1 MSLLLDYQAFAQVG
15 NQRCKWVQV
24 RDSSSFLDSL
34 TILPASLQISSPADS
49 SLKILYN
56 LHNNQIR
63 FEGNSRLDSVLVCYS
78 VLPFNLSRKSF
89 KRNPILYD
97 STDTYMDD
105 YFRKQTPYTE
115 KREEFFN
122 VKGINKTGNL
132 TRGLTLGSN
141 QNATVTSAFN
151 LQLDGQLTDDI
162 AITAAISDQNVPFQ
176 PDGNTLQL
184 QDFDRVFIKLSHRLG
199 SLIVGDVVFQNKENY
214 FLKYYKNVQGGL
226 LETKYN
232 FNQKSEASTSVGFA
246 VSKGKFASQVIP
258 SLEGVQGP
266 YRLSGPNGERF
277 IIILANS
284 ERVFIDGRQLTRGF
298 NNDYVID
305 YNLAEITFNTNVL
318 ITQFTR
324 IRVDFE
330 YSEQNYT
337 RSLQLANHYQ
347 KLGKTD
353 FFVNFYREGDNARN
367 NLIEL
372 SDQDKRELSQAG
384 DGLGFVSGIDTVEN
398 FRADEVLYKIID
410 INTPNGLYIN
420 VLVYSTNPDSAKFR
434 ATFTEVGQG
443 KGDYVRVNSTINGQI
458 YQWVEPINGISQGS
472 FAPLRAVPTPISKQ
486 MLSAGLAYNL
496 SKSEKIYG
504 ELATTN
510 VDFNRYSSQDDADNQ
525 GFALK
530 IGYSNLGKDF
540 KPWKNYQWL
549 ANVDYEWNQQNF
561 RPIDRFRYI
570 EFDRDWSVRT
580 DTTQITDNI
589 LNVGG
594 GLKKDLNNQITYR
607 FTARQRG
614 EEVNGWQ
621 QAFNF
626 SQEIGDFLIK
636 TDVFAMN
643 NQQSTQI
650 SDWQRVNTDVSYRHK
665 VGSVGY
671 RYNLDKNKIR
681 IAETD
686 SVINTAMN
694 FDEHVFYLKSAD
706 SSKIQLSANY
716 SFRYDNLPLEGRL
729 QRNLAAQTANFN
741 FSTLIRKTQQV
752 SLIFTYRTLNY
763 LIVPNQDN
771 TNRDNVMGRLDWN
784 GSFLAKHIRSEL
796 TYATASGRE
805 LRREYVFLPVQNGQ
819 GTHTWRDDNGD
830 GVPDLNEFYLA
841 INPDERLYIK
851 VFTPTND
858 YIDAFNNN
866 FSYRLNWEAPRNWQ
880 KLKGLKGWLGKFSSI
895 SSWTI
900 NKRFTDKSLVAR
912 LNPFTQLPDN
922 QILANQ
928 AVLRMALFFNRN
940 NLQYGWDLNYSD
952 SQQKQLLTNGFE
964 ARNRREVRLNTR
976 SNLSKSFNLRLTGA
990 RIGQENR
997 SDFLETRNYNILT
1010 YQAGPEFSYQPNPE
1024 FRLIGTYNYF
1034 NKRNTARLE
1043 TAETPETAQTHQ
1055 ITFEMRWIKISKRN
1069 LIANLRFLNIQYQGQ
1084 LNTPISYEMLEALQ
1098 PGINWTWTLSWQQR
1112 LTNGLQLTINY
1123 DGRKSPTTALINIG
1137 RMQLTALF

>member
-1 MSLLLDYQAFAQVG
+1 LLDNQVFAQVS
-15 NQRCKWVQV
+15 NQRCKWLKTA
-24 RDSSSFLDSL
+24 DSPQFLDSL
-34 TILPASLQISSPADS
+34 SVLPASLKIASPADS

-56 LHNNQIR
+56 LSTNQVR
-63 FEGNSRLDSVLVCYS
+63 FEGTNRPDSVLVCYQ
-78 VLPFNLSRKSF
+78 VLSFNLGKTAF
-89 KRNPILYD
+89 KRNPALYD

-151 LQLDGQLTDDI
+151 LQLDGQLTEDI

-232 FNQKSEASTSVGFA
+232 FNKKSQASTSVGLA

-266 YRLSGPNGERF
+266 YRLIGPNGERF

-305 YNLAEITFNTNVL
+305 YNLSEITFNTNVL

-347 KLGKTD
+347 TIGKTD

-372 SDQDKRELSQAG
+372 SDQDKLDLSLSG
-384 DGLGFVSGIDTVEN
+384 DGLGFVSGIDIVES
-398 FRADEVLYKIID
+398 FRAGEVLYKVVTI
-410 INTPNGLYIN
+410 TTANGFYPD

-443 KGDYVRVNSTINGQI
+443 NGDYVRVNSTINGQI
-458 YQWVEPINGISQGS
+458 YQWVEPINGIRQGN

-504 ELATTN
+504 EVSSTN
-510 VDFNRYSSQDDADNQ
+510 VDFNRYSSRDDADNQ
-525 GFALK
+525 GFAMK
-530 IGYSNLGKDF
+530 IGYANSGKDF

-549 ANVDYEWNQQNF
+549 ANIDYEWNQQNF

-580 DTTQITDNI
+580 DTTLIADNI

-594 GLKKDLNNQITYR
+594 GLKKDLQNQILYR

-614 EEVNGWQ
+614 AQVNGWQ

-626 SQEIGDFLIK
+626 GQEWGRFLLK
-636 TDVFAMN
+636 AEVFAMN
-643 NQQSTQI
+643 NNQNSQI
-650 SDWQRVNTDVSYRHK
+650 SDWQRVSTDLSYRTSY
-665 VGSVGY
+665 GSLGY

-681 IAETD
+681 VTQTD
-686 SVINTAMN
+686 SIINTAMN
-694 FDEHVFYLKSAD
+694 FDEHVFYLKSGD
-706 SSKIQLSANY
+706 SSKVQLSANY
-716 SFRYDNLPLEGRL
+716 SLRYDNLPVEGKL
-729 QRNLAAQTANFN
+729 QRNLFAQTANLN
-741 FSTLIRKTQQV
+741 LSTLIRKSQQV
-752 SLIFTYRTLNY
+752 SLIFTYRTLEY
-763 LIVPNQDN
+763 LIIPNQDN

-784 GSFLAKHIRSEL
+784 GSFLNRHIRSEL
-796 TYATASGRE
+796 TYATATGRE
-805 LRREYVFLPVQNGQ
+805 LRREYVFLQVQNGQ

-830 GVPDLNEFYLA
+830 GVQDLNEFYLA

-858 YIDAFNNN
+858 YIQAFNNN
-866 FSYRLNWEAPRNWQ
+866 FSYRLNWEAPREWQ
-880 KLKGLKGWLGKFSSI
+880 KRKGFKGFLGKFSSI
-895 SSWTI
+895 NSWTI
-900 NKRFTDKSLVAR
+900 NQRFTDESLSAR
-912 LNPFTQLPDN
+912 LNPFAQIADN

-928 AVLRMALFFNRN
+928 AVLRTALFFNRN

-952 SQQKQLLTNGFE
+952 TQQKQLLVNGFE
-964 ARNRREVRLNTR
+964 ARNRREFRLNTR
-976 SNLSKSFNLRLTGA
+976 TNLSKSFNLRLTGA
-990 RIGQENR
+990 RILQENR
-997 SDFLETRNYNILT
+997 SDFLNTRNYNILT
-1010 YQAGPEFSYQPNPE
+1010 YQAGPEFSYQPSPE

-1043 TAETPETAQTHQ
+1043 NTETAQTHQ
-1055 ITFEMRWIKISKRN
+1055 LTIEMRWTKVSKRN
-1069 LIANLRFLNIQYQGQ
+1069 LIANLRLLNIQYQGL
-1084 LNTPISYEMLEALQ
+1084 LNTPVSYDMLEALQ

-1112 LTNGLQLTINY
+1112 LTNGLQLTLNY